1 MRVKFYILLSL
12 ILISNLQLLICDSV
26 SEKMVKLSELKDS
39 LALLI
44 VTNDGDKD
52 RNTSQFATFKEAKF
66 STVQALQG
74 TT

>member
-1 MRVKFYILLSL
+1 
-12 ILISNLQLLICDSV
+12 
-26 SEKMVKLSELKDS
+26 MVKLSELKDS
-39 LALLI
+39 PALLV

-66 STVQALQG
+66 STIQALQG